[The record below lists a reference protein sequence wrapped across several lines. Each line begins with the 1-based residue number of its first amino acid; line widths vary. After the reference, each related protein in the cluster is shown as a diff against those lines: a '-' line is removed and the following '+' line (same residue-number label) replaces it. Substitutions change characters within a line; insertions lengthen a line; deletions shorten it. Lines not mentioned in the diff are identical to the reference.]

1 MSERVRVP
9 ARVALLLRRIG
20 RLAETRGIQA
30 YAVGGCVRDWLLGH
44 SRLVDVDVCVEGDGI
59 AFARAAATA
68 LKAGVVVHDQ
78 FGTATLTRPRRGRI
92 DVAGCRRETYREPAA
107 YPKVAPGTLR
117 DDLCRRDFTINAMAM
132 SVAPGAFGRLVDEY
146 GGLRDLRA
154 KRLRVLHPNSFF
166 DDPSRILRAA
176 RFAPRY
182 RLVLEPKTTVS
193 LRQAVA
199 SGMLSRLNRG
209 RLRKELLR
217 MLEEPDPVA
226 CFAQLGQWLASVT
239 VDDRQRAVD

>member
-1 MSERVRVP
+1 MVRVP
-9 ARVALLLRRIG
+9 AKVASLLRSIG
-20 RLAETRGIQA
+20 RLAAAQRLQA

-59 AFARAAATA
+59 AFARAAARA
-68 LKAGVVVHDQ
+68 LKAEVVVHDQ
-78 FGTATLTRPRRGRI
+78 FGTATLTRPRRGRMDI
-92 DVAGCRRETYREPAA
+92 AGCRRETYREPAA

-117 DDLCRRDFTINAMAM
+117 DDLFRRDFTINAMAM

-154 KRLRVLHPNSFF
+154 KRLRVLHPKSFV

-182 RLVLEPKTTVS
+182 QLTLEPKTAVC

-209 RLRKELLR
+209 RIRKELLL
-217 MLEEPDPVA
+217 MLRERDPA
-226 CFAQLGQWLASVT
+226 SCLAQLGQWAALRKT
-239 VDDRQRAVD
+239 VDSP